1 MKEVGSSYTGP
12 PKYLKQRDQP
22 LEIPMDCI
30 RKLADNI
37 DTSMDERCDL
47 HEIIDFVARR
57 QLPFEDGVV
66 TKMFHEAA
74 SGRGYITN
82 KQMNGPLTHNEIA
95 AAVRGRHQWNIE
107 TKEWE
112 LVYRPYRDYWIVL
125 LLCVNP
131 KIFALQVPKVI
142 PQRINA
148 QYELEQKY
156 Q

>member
-1 MKEVGSSYTGP
+1 MMISKEMRDRVSTIAKYSKKSQSSYITPSVKDLGDSYTGP

-47 HEIIDFVARR
+47 PEIIDFVARR
-57 QLPFEDGVV
+57 QLPFEDGIV

-74 SGRGYITN
+74 SGRGYITD

-95 AAVRGRHQWNIE
+95 AAVRGRH
-107 TKEWE
+107 
-112 LVYRPYRDYWIVL
+112 
-125 LLCVNP
+125 
-131 KIFALQVPKVI
+131 
-142 PQRINA
+142 
-148 QYELEQKY
+148 
-156 Q
+156 